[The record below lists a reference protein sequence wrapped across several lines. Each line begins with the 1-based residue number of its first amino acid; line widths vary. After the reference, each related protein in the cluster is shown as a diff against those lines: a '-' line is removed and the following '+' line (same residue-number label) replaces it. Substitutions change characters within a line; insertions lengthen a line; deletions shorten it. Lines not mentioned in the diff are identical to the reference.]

1 MNDTCSDMDMMQAKM
16 HLCSHG
22 GDAFGADVA
31 TQHVSA
37 QVRILL
43 VFQVGDAAPQ
53 PRLILHVSG
62 FKLFVDE

>member
-1 MNDTCSDMDMMQAKM
+1 MQTKS

-22 GDAFGADVA
+22 GNAFGADRA
-31 TQHVSA
+31 TQHIA
-37 QVRILL
+37 AKVRVLL

-62 FKLFVDE
+62 FKLFVNA

>member
-1 MNDTCSDMDMMQAKM
+1 MQTKT

-22 GDAFGADVA
+22 GNAFRTDGA
-31 TQHVSA
+31 TQHIAA
-37 QVRILL
+37 QVRVLL

-62 FKLFVDE
+62 FKLFVDA

>member
-1 MNDTCSDMDMMQAKM
+1 MQATT

-22 GDAFGADVA
+22 GNAFRADVA

-37 QVRILL
+37 QVRVLL

-53 PRLILHVSG
+53 PGLILHVSG
-62 FKLFVDE
+62 FKLFIDA